1 MELMIISLIIGIAA
15 GYLAVTLY
23 RRIRKPSC
31 SCGCEKCPLEEQQIC
46 NGKNKD
52 LK

>member
-1 MELMIISLIIGIAA
+1 MELLIISLIVGIAA
-15 GYLAVTLY
+15 AYLAATLY

-31 SCGCEKCPLEEQQIC
+31 SCRCENCPLDEQQIC
-46 NGKNKD
+46 SGKNKD